1 MRATFAN
8 CFVDATEFVI
18 DSSPTRSASATAP
31 GETHVSML
39 DELIDPDRAQAL
51 NIELWR
57 RAYSWFRDGEHD
69 PTLVD
74 GISAGDIAGAEAA
87 QTIFLPAARGALEAH
102 ALGTSTISGGS
113 KVAVPEGGPGHYDRV
128 ERIQAEAFAAALGV
142 AEECAVRRVISRD
155 PRNAAFFAKFKRTRD
170 PDWLAPDSRARA
182 RARGLVVGVANLG
195 TLLRN
200 RSNALA
206 VLEYNPTQAFARA
219 YAADPHR
226 ALRLVRLAPAPG
238 DLRDI
243 FRSGDPAVDSD
254 GGAASFAQLDD
265 LSGRFSR

>member
-8 CFVDATEFVI
+8 CFVDATEFRDRLLTDEVGV
-18 DSSPTRSASATAP
+18 AATAP

-102 ALGTSTISGGS
+102 ALRD
-113 KVAVPEGGPGHYDRV
+113 VDD
-128 ERIQAEAFAAALGV
+128 L
-142 AEECAVRRVISRD
+142 EE
-155 PRNAAFFAKFKRTRD
+155 
-170 PDWLAPDSRARA
+170 L
-182 RARGLVVGVANLG
+182 
-195 TLLRN
+195 
-200 RSNALA
+200 
-206 VLEYNPTQAFARA
+206 
-219 YAADPHR
+219 
-226 ALRLVRLAPAPG
+226 
-238 DLRDI
+238 
-243 FRSGDPAVDSD
+243 D
-254 GGAASFAQLDD
+254 GGGTRGWAGSLRPGGEDP
-265 LSGRFSR
+265 G